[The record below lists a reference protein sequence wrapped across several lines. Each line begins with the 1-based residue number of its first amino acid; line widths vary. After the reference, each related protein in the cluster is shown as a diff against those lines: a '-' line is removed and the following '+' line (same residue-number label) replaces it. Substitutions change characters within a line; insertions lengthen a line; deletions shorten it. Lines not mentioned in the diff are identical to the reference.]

1 MRHAPVARLKAT
13 FLKQNLG
20 FSLAE
25 LMICLGVM
33 GVIAALTVPS
43 MLNAVELSKM
53 KAVGKES
60 LNTIQN
66 ILNQNFNTGEQPT
79 DYWTYLRDHLNAA
92 KVCPVGQGAVG
103 TPCFTY
109 QGDTATHERLILQ
122 NGAMISFSLEDV
134 NSLYLCLR
142 LTSTLRGPAAVGA
155 NSPQGFLRFNKTDA
169 PIAASGFYTEALKPG
184 QLGPYSTTTDI
195 QAWYDWLMS

>member
-1 MRHAPVARLKAT
+1 MRPVLANVARLKAI
-13 FLKQNLG
+13 FAKPNLG

-43 MLNAVELSKM
+43 MLNAVELNKM

-66 ILNQNFNTGEQPT
+66 ILSQNFNTGEKPD
-79 DYWTYLRDHLNAA
+79 DYWGYLGQHLNPA
-92 KVCPVGQGAVG
+92 KVCPANDFTG
-103 TPCFTY
+103 PCTTY
-109 QGDTATHERLILQ
+109 QGEGITHERFILQ
-122 NGAMISFSLEDV
+122 NGAMIVYYLEDV
-134 NSLYLCLR
+134 NALYLAVR

-155 NSPQGFLRFNKTDA
+155 NSPQGFVRFNKTDA
-169 PIAASGFYTEALKPG
+169 PLAPYGSAEALKPG
-184 QLGPYSTTTDI
+184 QLGPWSTTADI